1 MRLIF
6 QRLQPCMLAGLFF
19 LASCKQAELKKTVDW
34 SAFGGGKENTHYVDF
49 AEIDTSNIGQLKV
62 AWVYHTGDAD
72 TANHSQMQ
80 CNPIIVNGVMYAT
93 SPTLKLVAVDASNGK
108 EKWVFNPRDSNQNK
122 TRGDFIMN
130 NNRGVTYWE
139 SGEDKR
145 IFFAAGA
152 WVYAID
158 ANTGKMITS
167 FGRDGRIDLHEGL
180 DRDVHDRYIAATS
193 PGIIF
198 KDLLIMGAR
207 VDEGP
212 TAAPGHIRAFDV
224 RTGERKWIFHTIP
237 QPGEF
242 GYDSWEDSIAYKNIG
257 GVNCWSGFSMD
268 EKRGIL
274 FVPLGSA
281 SFDFYGGKRK
291 GKGLFANSLVALD
304 AATGK
309 RLWHYQYVH
318 HDVWDRD
325 FPTPPALVTV
335 MHNGQKVDA
344 VAQPSKL
351 GFVYVF
357 NRETGESLFPIDEVP
372 VPTNSELKGEKL
384 SPTQPVPQKPK
395 ALVRQSLTEADLNT
409 LVADSSYQDIKKR
422 FQTYKTGS
430 LFTPP
435 SFEGTIVFPGFDG
448 GFEWGGP
455 GYDPQRGW
463 LIVNANEMV
472 NILTMKEMKNEIP
485 KKETRLQAGMRLYE
499 STCMA
504 CHGPERKGGGNY
516 PSLLGADKKYDPTQ
530 FSLLVTNGR
539 RMMPAFKQLS
549 PAEIQAIASFVLE
562 EKKEQ
567 ALPYRGPVKALDSF
581 LNLPYGMTGYIK
593 FMTKDGYPALSPPW
607 GTLNAL
613 DLNTGEL
620 VWKVTLGEYPE
631 FKAKGIITGTENYG
645 GPVVTAGGLVFIAAT
660 RDSKFRAFHSGT
672 GKLLWEADLPAP
684 GFATPAGYVVNGKQ
698 FVVIACGGG
707 KLGTNSGDAY
717 VAFALPEKN

>member
-1 MRLIF
+1 MKSIF
-6 QRLQPCMLAGLFF
+6 KFLQPCILAGLFF
-19 LASCKQAELKKTVDW
+19 WTACRQAEEKKVVNW
-34 SAFGGGKENTHYVDF
+34 SSFGGSKENTHYVDL
-49 AEIDTSNIGQLKV
+49 AGIDSANVSQLKV

-80 CNPIIVNGVMYAT
+80 CNPIIIDGVMYAT
-93 SPTLKLVAVDASNGK
+93 SPTLKLIALDAATGLQ
-108 EKWVFNPRDSNQNK
+108 KWVFNPRDSNQNK

-130 NNRGVTYWE
+130 NNRGVTYWAA
-139 SGEDKR
+139 GEDKR
-145 IFFAAGA
+145 IFFCAGS
-152 WVYAID
+152 WLYAID

-167 FGRDGRIDLHEGL
+167 FGREGRIDLHEGL
-180 DRDVHDRYIAATS
+180 DRDVQDRYIAATS
-193 PGIIF
+193 PGIIY
-198 KDLLIMGAR
+198 KDMIIMGAR

-237 QPGEF
+237 QPGEY
-242 GYDSWEDSIAYKNIG
+242 GYDTWEDSIAYKNIG
-257 GVNCWSGFSMD
+257 GVNCWSGFSLD

-291 GKGLFANSLVALD
+291 GQNLFANSLLALN
-304 AATGK
+304 AENGK
-309 RLWHYQYVH
+309 RIWHYQYVH

-335 MHNGQKVDA
+335 MHNGKLVDA

-372 VPTNSELKGEKL
+372 VPVNSELKGEKL
-384 SPTQPVPQKPK
+384 WPTQPVPRMPK
-395 ALVRQSLTEADLNT
+395 SLVRQSLTEADLNT
-409 LVADSSYQDIKKR
+409 LVPDSSYQDIKKR
-422 FQTYKTGS
+422 FHTYKTGS

-435 SFEGTIVFPGFDG
+435 SFAGTIVFPGFDG

-455 GYDPQRGW
+455 GYDPRTGW

-472 NILTMKEMKNEIP
+472 NILTMKEMKNETP
-485 KKETRLQAGMRLYE
+485 KKETRLQAGQRLYE
-499 STCMA
+499 ASCMA

-516 PSLLGADKKYDPTQ
+516 PSLIEVNKKYDPSQ
-530 FSLLVTNGR
+530 FTMLITNGR
-539 RMMPAFKQLS
+539 RMMPAFKQLN
-549 PAEIQAIASFVLE
+549 PDEISAIASFVLDQ
-562 EKKEQ
+562 KKEQ
-567 ALPYRGPVKALDSF
+567 SLPYKGPVRALDSF

-620 VWKVTLGEYPE
+620 VWTVTLGEYPE
-631 FKAKGIITGTENYG
+631 FKARGIITGTENYG
-645 GPVVTAGGLVFIAAT
+645 GPVVTAGGLTFIAAT
-660 RDSKFRAFHSGT
+660 RDSKFRAFSSKT

-684 GFATPAGYVVNGKQ
+684 GFATPSSYSVNGKQ
-698 FVVIACGGG
+698 FVVIGCGGG
-707 KLGTNSGDAY
+707 KLGTNSSDAY
-717 VAFALPEKN
+717 IAFALPDK